1 MQVEKYG
8 YPVSETTTEG
18 KEQSALLIW
27 AIDKN
32 AACLF
37 IIGAFLYFCSR
48 LIKNRKE

>member
-1 MQVEKYG
+1 MQKVWIPGHEI
-8 YPVSETTTEG
+8 TTENARG
-18 KEQSALLIW
+18 AIHKLLIW
-27 AIDKN
+27 AIYKN